1 MQLTLIILVSIFYC
15 QTNNNSYDLSKNID
29 KEIKQARAFER
40 ANMLDEAMD
49 IYVNVINVKPN
60 SVQAIKRIKSIFRSN
75 QDTTTIRN
83 VLKKYEDNI
92 LKDPVLMIEI
102 MELNIWTNNDSW
114 MKIGNQVYTLFNDNP
129 KIISLLLGRIINNGF
144 INFAITYIEQY
155 RNKIDDF
162 YSLELGNYYTSKM
175 LFENSLEEY
184 LLYLKY
190 NPQNYK
196 IVSNRIMMFP
206 NISEIQK
213 KCIKILNDSSIQ
225 NSKLILSDIEFRA
238 ENFEESYYLL
248 KNNYN
253 NPNDLIEFAQ
263 EVSKLNLYDKA
274 IGIYSDIIDGE
285 FNKKIRNKALMGI
298 ANCFEKKTVTPNYIL
313 PISSLFDNK
322 SILECPL
329 YEINENLMPPLWNAI
344 SIYDS
349 LSYKSENALLKLAD
363 IKFKGLNDIDSS
375 IKLYKKLIIKENDN
389 IKFQA
394 GLNLV
399 DAYLVKGELNN
410 ANSTINNLKKQFE
423 DKHME
428 IAIKELTISFFLGS
442 IEESLNISNKLLE
455 KLNKRNSNYNEILS
469 LKSTLLLFMNNDVQF
484 KEYSLT
490 QLLIFQNKKMQALE
504 NLLVFTEKIDPLIQD
519 MVYYQIALLSLSF
532 NDTDLSVSMLNN
544 ISNNSIYIEMAAV
557 LKAEIFDYIVND
569 KSKAVDIYLNILN
582 SYPNSINYENI
593 RFRLREIAS

>member
-144 INFAITYIEQY
+144 IDFAITYIEQY

-455 KLNKRNSNYNEILS
+455 KLNKRDSNYNEILS

>member
-75 QDTTTIRN
+75 KDTTTIRN

-375 IKLYKKLIIKENDN
+375 IKLYKKLIIKENDD

-455 KLNKRNSNYNEILS
+455 KLNKRDSNYNEILS